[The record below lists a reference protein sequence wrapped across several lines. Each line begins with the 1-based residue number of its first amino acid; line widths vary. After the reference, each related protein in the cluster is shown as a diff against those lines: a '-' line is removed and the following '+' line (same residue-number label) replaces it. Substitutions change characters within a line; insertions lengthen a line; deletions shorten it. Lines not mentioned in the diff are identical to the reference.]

1 MPHSS
6 SSKMRAKAGR
16 AVGLILT
23 VLWLLL
29 LKEAKMERGCFLGV
43 CKGCV
48 RRVQKINVMR
58 DHHSL
63 AHLKIW
69 GKMVT
74 EMREAKRIK
83 QTTANNLMRIL
94 RSLTHGLCD
103 PSPSWHRTSRQK
115 TSTETNVIVR
125 HPGRLP
131 RETTRRRRQAMALM
145 LLGSMGGLVLSEA
158 LKLLLEG
165 NEGGGKKL
173 EHYMK
178 GLDERERSLR
188 HDILVLDEGVK
199 KLQGVALEAWLMGQI
214 ESLAILE
221 LETWRQIITKQRT
234 RGDSI
239 LLKILEPTLQQW
251 KERGLIKQGD
261 LGGPFPIPEDAF
273 RINIVG
279 TEKKDCG
286 QATMTITVVA
296 LVPSKECNQFISS
309 NSKFSLIDNNLG
321 GCYVGPNVEQ
331 MTTLPDQTYF
341 MRSSPWEMK
350 RLCNEE
356 ILKNVAVKTKN
367 ETTFL
372 FPGPGAEGTSI
383 CNNIL
388 ESKKLGATSGWSMK
402 FPCKGN
408 IRTKENKTLSF
419 YSPAIEVTNRD
430 IKILGNYT
438 TGFLEAHADDF
449 IEEESGEERL
459 EAEDEAVWDQGT
471 EDHQQL
477 VVQTVGSTTGGL
489 IGVIMVTTGIWWWW
503 RYKRSD
509 EDRRISGLF
518 ERNNFGDEDYE
529 IKKLEKITEQL
540 SKLHKEFQD
549 MEEQDTKEG
558 HIDHEDEGEDN
569 TDNTY

>member
-16 AVGLILT
+16 AVALILT

-48 RRVQKINVMR
+48 RRVKKINVMR

-74 EMREAKRIK
+74 EMSDRKRIK
-83 QTTANNLMRIL
+83 QTTANKLMRIL

-125 HPGRLP
+125 HPGRMP
-131 RETTRRRRQAMALM
+131 RRRRQALALM

-158 LKLLLEG
+158 LKLILEG
-165 NEGGGKKL
+165 NEGGGKEL
-173 EHYMK
+173 EHYLK
-178 GLDERERSLR
+178 GLDEKERSLR
-188 HDILVLDEGVK
+188 HDILALDEGIK
-199 KLQGVALEAWLMGQI
+199 RLQGVALEAWLMGQI
-214 ESLAILE
+214 ESLAIIE
-221 LETWRQIITKQRT
+221 LETWRQIISREKT
-234 RGDSI
+234 RGDAI
-239 LLKILEPTLQQW
+239 LLKILEPTMKQW
-251 KERGLIKQGD
+251 KELGLIKQGD
-261 LGGPFPIPEDAF
+261 LGGPFPIPEDAY

-279 TEKKDCG
+279 TSNRDCG
-286 QATMTITVVA
+286 QATMTITVVS
-296 LVPSKECNQFISS
+296 LVPTKECNQLISN
-309 NSKFSLIDNNLG
+309 NSHRKFSLIDNHLG
-321 GCYVGPNVEQ
+321 GCYVGTNIEQ
-331 MTTLPDQTYF
+331 MTTLPDQTHL

-356 ILKNVAVKTKN
+356 ILKNIAFKTRN

-383 CNNIL
+383 CNNFL
-388 ESKKLGATSGWSMK
+388 ERKKLGGTSGWSMK

-408 IRTKENKTLSF
+408 IRTENKTLSF
-419 YSPAIEVTNRD
+419 YSPSIEVTNRD

-438 TGFLEAHADDF
+438 TGFLEAHVDDF
-449 IEEESGEERL
+449 IEEESGGERL
-459 EAEDEAVWDQGT
+459 EAEDEAVWGKGT

-489 IGVIMVTTGIWWWW
+489 FGAILLATGIWWWW
-503 RYKRSD
+503 HHRRSD

-518 ERNNFGDEDYE
+518 ERNNIGDEDYE
-529 IKKLEKITEQL
+529 INKLEKITAEL

-558 HIDHEDEGEDN
+558 PKDGADGEEP
-569 TDNTY
+569 Y